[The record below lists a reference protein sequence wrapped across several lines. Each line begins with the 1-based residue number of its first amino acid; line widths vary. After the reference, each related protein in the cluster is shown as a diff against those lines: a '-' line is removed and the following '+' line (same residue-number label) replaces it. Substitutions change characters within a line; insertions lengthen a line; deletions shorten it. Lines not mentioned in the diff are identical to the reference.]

1 MFKKGIPLLIVFN
14 LFWQFIFAPTIFA
27 QTSLKKTVKKA
38 ITGKSIPMTDSSR
51 IYIFN
56 NIASLTSYAGKR
68 INSITIEQHN
78 FLSSIDSKESNLKD
92 IFSKIGD
99 KLQSNSKKRAIR
111 ENIFFKEWDIFDPSI
126 IAYNEKWLR
135 DLSYIQDA
143 KITATI
149 TPYDTNQ
156 VDLIVVTKDLF
167 SYGGEL
173 QINNKDAYAAKINNI
188 NLLGTGNSVQLI
200 QNFENG
206 RTPKS
211 GWGYDIGLSN
221 LMGSFIS
228 INAGINQFGNN
239 LANNVLSARKNYISV
254 QRPILHPNSKWLGG
268 MEYLETENENVFPGK
283 WDTIFDQQLNY
294 NLKHKDIWIG
304 YQLTKQSKRIKLN
317 EYKQFI
323 QYRYLE
329 NDFKARPI
337 DYLLQL
343 DRNYQNL
350 KANFLSFTLVRQS
363 VYRTRY
369 LYGLGRYEDLP
380 IGQSLTWTTGYSQ
393 IEKDRSAYLGF
404 KFEQYKLSK
413 KENYNHVIA
422 NIATS
427 YINKS
432 LHDIRFLSSLEQFS
446 KLKYL
451 NNGLRYRQILN
462 LSFTQTL
469 KNKYNEALRINSIF
483 GIPQLN
489 REQIKGGTR
498 LSANWETVLYNNRAI
513 WGFKSAPFVFG
524 NLTYIR
530 AVGNPILKG
539 DIYTAIG
546 SGMRI
551 RNENLIFGTIEL
563 KGFYFPRTNQQ
574 VSPWNFSLITN
585 LRYKYNSNIVDKPNY
600 VEIN

>member
-27 QTSLKKTVKKA
+27 QTNLKETVKKA
-38 ITGKSIPMTDSSR
+38 ITGKSISLTDSNR
-51 IYIFN
+51 MYIIN
-56 NIASLTSYAGKR
+56 NIATLKSYAGKR

-78 FLSSIDSKESNLKD
+78 FLASIDSKESNLKD
-92 IFSKIGD
+92 IFSKLGN

-111 ENIFFKEWDIFDPSI
+111 ENIFFKEWDLFDPSI

-143 KITATI
+143 KILAMI

-156 VDLIVVTKDLF
+156 VDVIVVTKDLF

-173 QINNKDAYAAKINNI
+173 LINNKDAYAAKLNNI
-188 NLLGTGNSVQLI
+188 NFLGTGNSIQI
-200 QNFENG
+200 NQNFENQ
-206 RTPKS
+206 RSPKS
-211 GWGYDIGLSN
+211 GWGYDVGLSN
-221 LMGSFIS
+221 FLGTFIS
-228 INAGINQFGNN
+228 INAGVNQFGNN
-239 LANNVLSARKNYISV
+239 ISNNVLSARKNYISV

-283 WDTIFDQQLNY
+283 WDTIFNQQLNY

-329 NDFKARPI
+329 NDFRARPI

-413 KENYNHVIA
+413 KENYNHIIA

-427 YINKS
+427 YIDKS
-432 LHDIRFLSSLEQFS
+432 LQDIRFLSSLEQFS

-451 NNGLRYRQILN
+451 NNGLGYRQILN

-498 LSANWETVLYNNRAI
+498 LSANWETVLYNNRVI

-574 VSPWNFSLITN
+574 VSPWNFSLLTN
-585 LRYKYNSNIVDKPNY
+585 LRYKYNSNIVEKPNF

>member
-68 INSITIEQHN
+68 INSITIEQQN

-92 IFSKIGD
+92 IFSKIGN

-143 KITATI
+143 KILAMI

-156 VDLIVVTKDLF
+156 VDVIVVTKDLF

-173 QINNKDAYAAKINNI
+173 LINNKDAYAAKLNNI
-188 NLLGTGNSVQLI
+188 NFLGTGNSIQVN
-200 QNFENG
+200 QNFENQ
-206 RTPKS
+206 RSPKS
-211 GWGYDIGLSN
+211 GWGYDVGLSN
-221 LMGSFIS
+221 FLGTFIS
-228 INAGINQFGNN
+228 INAGVNQFGNN
-239 LANNVLSARKNYISV
+239 ISNNVLSARKNYISV

-304 YQLTKQSKRIKLN
+304 YQLAKQSKRIKLN

-329 NDFKARPI
+329 NDFRARPI

-432 LHDIRFLSSLEQFS
+432 LQDIRFLSSLEQFS

>member
-27 QTSLKKTVKKA
+27 QTSIKKTVKKA

-78 FLSSIDSKESNLKD
+78 FLSSIDSKESNIKD
-92 IFSKIGD
+92 IFSKIGN

-111 ENIFFKEWDIFDPSI
+111 ENIFFKEWDVFDPSI

-143 KITATI
+143 KILALI

-156 VDLIVVTKDLF
+156 VDVIVVTKDLF
-167 SYGGEL
+167 SYGGEIL
-173 QINNKDAYAAKINNI
+173 INNKDAYAAKLNNI
-188 NLLGTGNSVQLI
+188 NFLGTGNSIQVI
-200 QNFENG
+200 QNFENQ
-206 RTPKS
+206 RSPKS
-211 GWGYDIGLSN
+211 GLGYDFGLSN
-221 LMGSFIS
+221 FLGTFIS
-228 INAGINQFGNN
+228 INAGVNQFGNN
-239 LANNVLSARKNYISV
+239 ISNNVLSARKNYISV

-323 QYRYLE
+323 QYRHLE
-329 NDFKARPI
+329 NNFRERPI

-413 KENYNHVIA
+413 KENYNHVIV

-432 LHDIRFLSSLEQFS
+432 LQDIRFLSSLEQFS

-451 NNGLRYRQILN
+451 NNGLGYRQILN

-469 KNKYNEALRINSIF
+469 KNKYNEALRINSIY

-498 LSANWETVLYNNRAI
+498 VSGNWETVLYNNRPI

-530 AVGNPILKG
+530 TVGDPILKG
-539 DIYTAIG
+539 DIYSSVG
-546 SGMRI
+546 SGIRV
-551 RNENLIFGTIEL
+551 RNENLVFGTIEL

-574 VSPWNFSLITN
+574 LSPWNFSLTTN
-585 LRYKYNSNIVDKPNY
+585 LRYKYNSNIVEKPNY

>member
-92 IFSKIGD
+92 IFSKISN

-111 ENIFFKEWDIFDPSI
+111 ENIFFKEWDVFDPSI

-254 QRPILHPNSKWLGG
+254 QRPLLHPNSKWLGG
-268 MEYLETENENVFPGK
+268 MEYLETFNKNVFPGT
-283 WDTIFDQQLNY
+283 WDSVFDQQLNY
-294 NLKHKDIWIG
+294 DLKHKDIWVG
-304 YQLTKQSKRIKLN
+304 YQLTSQSKRIKSN
-317 EYKQFI
+317 EYKQFV

-329 NDFKARPI
+329 NNFKERPI

-350 KANFLSFTLVRQS
+350 KANFISFTLVRQS

-380 IGQSLTWTTGYSQ
+380 IGQSLTWTTGQYK
-393 IEKDRSAYLGF
+393 IEEDKAAYLGF

-413 KENYNHVIA
+413 KDNYTHVIA
-422 NIATS
+422 NIASS
-427 YINKS
+427 YINQS
-432 LHDIRFLSSLEQFS
+432 LQDFRFLASLEQFS

-451 NNGLRYRQILN
+451 NNGYGYRQIVN

-469 KNKYNEALRINSIF
+469 KNKYNEALRINSIY

-498 LSANWETVLYNNRAI
+498 LSANWETVLYNNRPI

-524 NLTYIR
+524 NITYIR
-530 AVGNPILKG
+530 TMGDPILKG

-546 SGMRI
+546 SGLRI
-551 RNENLIFGTIEL
+551 RNENLVFGTIEL

-574 VSPWNFSLITN
+574 LSPWNFSLTTN

>member
-56 NIASLTSYAGKR
+56 NIATLTSYAGKR
-68 INSITIEQHN
+68 INSITIEQQN

-92 IFSKIGD
+92 IFSKIGN

-111 ENIFFKEWDIFDPSI
+111 ENIFFKEWDVFDPSI

-143 KITATI
+143 KILAMI

-156 VDLIVVTKDLF
+156 VDVIVVTKDLF

-173 QINNKDAYAAKINNI
+173 LINNKDAYAAKLNNI
-188 NLLGTGNSVQLI
+188 NFLGTGNSIQI
-200 QNFENG
+200 NQNFENQ
-206 RTPKS
+206 RSPKS
-211 GWGYDIGLSN
+211 GWGYDVGLSN
-221 LMGSFIS
+221 FLGTFIS
-228 INAGINQFGNN
+228 INAGVNQFGNN
-239 LANNVLSARKNYISV
+239 ISNNVLSARKNYISV

-329 NDFKARPI
+329 NDFRARPI

-432 LHDIRFLSSLEQFS
+432 LQDIRFLSSLEQFS

>member
-38 ITGKSIPMTDSSR
+38 ITGKSIPMIDSSR

-111 ENIFFKEWDIFDPSI
+111 ENIFFKEWDVFDPSI

-143 KITATI
+143 KILAMI

-156 VDLIVVTKDLF
+156 VDVIVVTKDLF

-173 QINNKDAYAAKINNI
+173 LINNKDAYAAKLNNI
-188 NLLGTGNSVQLI
+188 NFLGTGNSIQVN
-200 QNFENG
+200 QNFENQ
-206 RTPKS
+206 RSPKS
-211 GWGYDIGLSN
+211 GWGYDVGLSN
-221 LMGSFIS
+221 FLGTFIS
-228 INAGINQFGNN
+228 INAGVNQFGNN
-239 LANNVLSARKNYISV
+239 ISNNVLSARKNYISV

-432 LHDIRFLSSLEQFS
+432 LQDIRFLSSLEQFS

>member
-56 NIASLTSYAGKR
+56 NIATLTSYAGKR

-111 ENIFFKEWDIFDPSI
+111 ENIFFKEWDIFNPSI

-143 KITATI
+143 KILAMI

-156 VDLIVVTKDLF
+156 VDVIVVTKDLF

-173 QINNKDAYAAKINNI
+173 LINNKDAYAAKLNNI
-188 NLLGTGNSVQLI
+188 NFLGTGNSIQVN
-200 QNFENG
+200 QNFENQ
-206 RTPKS
+206 RSPKS
-211 GWGYDIGLSN
+211 GWGYDVGLSN
-221 LMGSFIS
+221 FLGTFIS
-228 INAGINQFGNN
+228 INAGVNQFGNN
-239 LANNVLSARKNYISV
+239 ISNNVLSARKNYISV

-432 LHDIRFLSSLEQFS
+432 LQDIRFLSSLEQFS

>member
-92 IFSKIGD
+92 IFSKIGN

-143 KITATI
+143 KILAMI

-156 VDLIVVTKDLF
+156 VDVIVVTKDLF

-173 QINNKDAYAAKINNI
+173 LINNKDAYAAKLNNI
-188 NLLGTGNSVQLI
+188 NFLGTGNSIQVN
-200 QNFENG
+200 QNFENQ
-206 RTPKS
+206 RSPKS
-211 GWGYDIGLSN
+211 GWGYDVGLSN
-221 LMGSFIS
+221 FLGTFIS
-228 INAGINQFGNN
+228 INAGVNQFGNN
-239 LANNVLSARKNYISV
+239 ISNNVLSARKNYISV

-432 LHDIRFLSSLEQFS
+432 LQDIRFLSSLEQFS

-530 AVGNPILKG
+530 ALGNPILKG

>member
-56 NIASLTSYAGKR
+56 NIATLTSYAGKR
-68 INSITIEQHN
+68 INSITIEQQN

-92 IFSKIGD
+92 IFSKIGN

-143 KITATI
+143 KILAMI

-156 VDLIVVTKDLF
+156 VDVIVVTKDLF

-173 QINNKDAYAAKINNI
+173 LINNKDAYAAKLNNI
-188 NLLGTGNSVQLI
+188 NFLGTGNSIQVN
-200 QNFENG
+200 QNFENQ
-206 RTPKS
+206 RSPKS
-211 GWGYDIGLSN
+211 GWGYDVGLSN
-221 LMGSFIS
+221 FLGTFIS
-228 INAGINQFGNN
+228 INAGVNQFGNN
-239 LANNVLSARKNYISV
+239 ISNNVLSARKNYISV

-329 NDFKARPI
+329 NDFRARPI

-432 LHDIRFLSSLEQFS
+432 LQDIRFLSSLEQFS

>member
-27 QTSLKKTVKKA
+27 QTSLKKTVEKA

-78 FLSSIDSKESNLKD
+78 FLSSIDSKESNIKD
-92 IFSKIGD
+92 IFSKIGN

-111 ENIFFKEWDIFDPSI
+111 ENIFFKEWDVFDPSI

-143 KITATI
+143 KILAMI

-156 VDLIVVTKDLF
+156 VDVIVVTKDLF
-167 SYGGEL
+167 SYGGEVL
-173 QINNKDAYAAKINNI
+173 INNKDAYAAKLNNI
-188 NLLGTGNSVQLI
+188 NFLGTGNSIQFI
-200 QNFENG
+200 QNFENQ
-206 RTPKS
+206 RSPKS
-211 GWGYDIGLSN
+211 GLGYDFGLSN
-221 LMGSFIS
+221 FLGTFIS
-228 INAGINQFGNN
+228 INAGVNQFGNN
-239 LANNVLSARKNYISV
+239 ISNNVLSARKNYISV

-323 QYRYLE
+323 QYRHLE
-329 NDFKARPI
+329 NNFRARPI

-432 LHDIRFLSSLEQFS
+432 LQDIRFLSSLEQFS

-451 NNGLRYRQILN
+451 NNGLGYRQILN

-469 KNKYNEALRINSIF
+469 KNKYNEALRINSIY

-498 LSANWETVLYNNRAI
+498 VSGNWETVLYNNRPI

-530 AVGNPILKG
+530 TVGDPILKG
-539 DIYTAIG
+539 DIYSSVG
-546 SGMRI
+546 SGIRV
-551 RNENLIFGTIEL
+551 RNENLVFGTIEL

-574 VSPWNFSLITN
+574 LSPWNFSLTTN
-585 LRYKYNSNIVDKPNY
+585 LRYKYNSNIVEKPNY

>member
-1 MFKKGIPLLIVFN
+1 
-14 LFWQFIFAPTIFA
+14 
-27 QTSLKKTVKKA
+27 
-38 ITGKSIPMTDSSR
+38 MTDSSR

-92 IFSKIGD
+92 IFSKIGN

-111 ENIFFKEWDIFDPSI
+111 ENIFFKEWDLFDPSI

-143 KITATI
+143 KILAMI

-156 VDLIVVTKDLF
+156 VDVIVVTKDLF

-173 QINNKDAYAAKINNI
+173 LINNKDAYAAKLNNI
-188 NLLGTGNSVQLI
+188 NFLGTGNSIQI
-200 QNFENG
+200 NQNFENQ
-206 RTPKS
+206 RSPKS
-211 GWGYDIGLSN
+211 GWGYDVGLSN
-221 LMGSFIS
+221 FLGTFIS
-228 INAGINQFGNN
+228 INAGVNQFGNN
-239 LANNVLSARKNYISV
+239 ISNNVLSARKNYISV

-329 NDFKARPI
+329 NDFRARPI

-432 LHDIRFLSSLEQFS
+432 LQDIRFLSSLEQFS

>member
-1 MFKKGIPLLIVFN
+1 MYKKGIALFILLN
-14 LFWQFIFAPTIFA
+14 LFGQIIFVSNIAA
-27 QTSLKKTVKKA
+27 QTNIIEKVKNA
-38 ITGKSIPMTDSSR
+38 VTGKSESMTDSAR
-51 IYIFN
+51 INLLKQIR
-56 NIASLTSYAGKR
+56 SLKSYTGKI
-68 INSITIEQHN
+68 INSITIEQHD
-78 FLSSIDSKESNLKD
+78 FLTSIDSKDSKMKD
-92 IFSKIGD
+92 LFSKLGN
-99 KLQSNSKKRAIR
+99 KLQSNSNTRTIR
-111 ENIFFKEWDIFDPSI
+111 ENLFFKEWDVFDPSI
-126 IAYNEKWLR
+126 VAYNEKWLR
-135 DLSYIQDA
+135 DLNYIQDA
-143 KITATI
+143 KITAI
-149 TPYDTNQ
+149 VTPYDTNQ
-156 VDLIVVTKDLF
+156 VDLLVVTKDLF
-167 SYGGEL
+167 SYGGEVL
-173 QINNKDAYAAKINNI
+173 INNKDAYSAKINNI
-188 NLLGTGNSVQLI
+188 NFLGTGNSIQVI
-200 QNFENG
+200 QNFENQ
-206 RTPKS
+206 RSPKS
-211 GWGYDIGLSN
+211 GFGYDFGLTN

-228 INAGINQFGNN
+228 INVGMNQFGNN

-268 MEYLETENENVFPGK
+268 MEYLETKNENVFPGK

-304 YQLTKQSKRIKLN
+304 YQLTKNKKQIKLN
-317 EYKQFI
+317 EYRQFI
-323 QYRYLE
+323 QYRHLE
-329 NDFKARPI
+329 NNFKERPI

-343 DRNYQNL
+343 DRNFQNL
-350 KANFLSFTLVRQS
+350 KADFLSYTLVRQS

-380 IGQSLTWTTGYSQ
+380 IGRSLTWTTGRYE
-393 IEKDRSAYLGF
+393 IEQDKSAYLGF

-413 KENYNHVIA
+413 KENYTHIIA
-422 NIATS
+422 NIASS

-432 LHDIRFLSSLEQFS
+432 IQDIRFLSSLEQFS

-451 NNGLRYRQILN
+451 SNGFGYRQIIN

-469 KNKYNEALRINSIF
+469 KNKYNEALRINSIY

-489 REQIKGGTR
+489 KEQIKGGTR
-498 LSANWETVLYNNRAI
+498 ISANWETVFYNNRAL

-551 RNENLIFGTIEL
+551 RNENLVFGTIEL
-563 KGFYFPRTNQQ
+563 KGCYFPRTNHQL
-574 VSPWNFSLITN
+574 SPWNFSLITN
-585 LRYKYNSNIVDKPNY
+585 LRYKYNSNIVEKPNY

>member
-68 INSITIEQHN
+68 INSITIEQQN

-92 IFSKIGD
+92 IFSKIGN

-111 ENIFFKEWDIFDPSI
+111 ENIFFKEWDLFDPSI

-143 KITATI
+143 KILAMI

-156 VDLIVVTKDLF
+156 VDVIVVTKDLF

-173 QINNKDAYAAKINNI
+173 LINNKDAYAAKLNNI
-188 NLLGTGNSVQLI
+188 NFLGTGNSIQI
-200 QNFENG
+200 NQNFENQ
-206 RTPKS
+206 RSPKS
-211 GWGYDIGLSN
+211 GWGYDVGLSN
-221 LMGSFIS
+221 FLGTFIS
-228 INAGINQFGNN
+228 INAGVNQFGNN
-239 LANNVLSARKNYISV
+239 ISNNVLSARKNYISV

-329 NDFKARPI
+329 NDFRARPI

-350 KANFLSFTLVRQS
+350 KANFLSFTLVQQS

-432 LHDIRFLSSLEQFS
+432 LQDIRFLSSLEQFS

-530 AVGNPILKG
+530 ALGNPILKG

>member
-92 IFSKIGD
+92 IFSKIGN

-143 KITATI
+143 KILAMI

-156 VDLIVVTKDLF
+156 VDVIVVTKDLF

-173 QINNKDAYAAKINNI
+173 LINNKDAYAAKLNNL
-188 NLLGTGNSVQLI
+188 NFLGTGNSIQVN
-200 QNFENG
+200 QNFENQ
-206 RTPKS
+206 RSPKS
-211 GWGYDIGLSN
+211 GWGYDVGLSN
-221 LMGSFIS
+221 FLGTFIS
-228 INAGINQFGNN
+228 INAGVNQFGNN
-239 LANNVLSARKNYISV
+239 ISNNVLSARKNYISV

-432 LHDIRFLSSLEQFS
+432 LQDIRFLSSLEQFS

-530 AVGNPILKG
+530 ALGNPILKG

-585 LRYKYNSNIVDKPNY
+585 LRYKYNSNIVEKPNY

>member
-68 INSITIEQHN
+68 INSITIEQQN

-143 KITATI
+143 KILAMI

-156 VDLIVVTKDLF
+156 VDVIVVTKDLF

-173 QINNKDAYAAKINNI
+173 LINNKDAYAAKLNNI
-188 NLLGTGNSVQLI
+188 NFLGTGNSIQI
-200 QNFENG
+200 NQNFENQ
-206 RTPKS
+206 RSPKS
-211 GWGYDIGLSN
+211 GWGYDVGLSN
-221 LMGSFIS
+221 FLGTFIS
-228 INAGINQFGNN
+228 INAGVNQFGNN
-239 LANNVLSARKNYISV
+239 ISNNVLSARKNYISV

-329 NDFKARPI
+329 NDFRARPI

-350 KANFLSFTLVRQS
+350 KANFLSFTLVQQS

-432 LHDIRFLSSLEQFS
+432 LQDIRFLSSLEQFS

-530 AVGNPILKG
+530 ALGNPILKG